1 MSVCPS
7 VCVCPNENFLMV
19 ANIKKYCH
27 IYKKIE
33 MAILFLIFFGSDM
46 SKMDQTWSNACKT
59 RAIFLVLNKTEK
71 SFIPTG
77 CTKYDKM
84 YNVTFNIYP
93 ITPLQIFTALFPPTL
108 ANTFTLFSG
117 NENRVNAKVIRRL
130 KDKKTAMDRARE
142 MLRNR

>member
-1 MSVCPS
+1 MFLSFYYFFLYQKCPKS
-7 VCVCPNENFLMV
+7 NL
-19 ANIKKYCH
+19 IKS
-27 IYKKIE
+27 
-33 MAILFLIFFGSDM
+33 G
-46 SKMDQTWSNACKT
+46 
-59 RAIFLVLNKTEK
+59 IFLALNKTEK

-77 CTKYDKM
+77 CTKCIM
-84 YNVTFNIYP
+84 LPLIYP